1 MNERFA
7 IYCIGKGYFNGFDYS
22 STSPFEPI
30 FSEEYF
36 ELFLSE
42 FLALQKIEILISDGI
57 IMRGV
62 YRIDKLIF
70 VK

>member
-7 IYCIGKGYFNGFDYS
+7 IYCIGKGYFNGVDYS
-22 STSPFEPI
+22 TTSPFYPI
-30 FSEEYF
+30 FSDEYF

-42 FLALQKIEILISDGI
+42 FFAQQKIETLISDGV

>member
-7 IYCIGKGYFNGFDYS
+7 IYCIGKGYFNGVYYS
-22 STSPFEPI
+22 TTSPFEPI

-42 FLALQKIEILISDGI
+42 FLALQKI
-57 IMRGV
+57 
-62 YRIDKLIF
+62 
-70 VK
+70 

>member
-7 IYCIGKGYFNGFDYS
+7 IYCIGKGYFNGVDYD
-22 STSPFEPI
+22 STYPFAPI
-30 FSEEYF
+30 FDDEYF

-62 YRIDKLIF
+62 YRIDKLTF